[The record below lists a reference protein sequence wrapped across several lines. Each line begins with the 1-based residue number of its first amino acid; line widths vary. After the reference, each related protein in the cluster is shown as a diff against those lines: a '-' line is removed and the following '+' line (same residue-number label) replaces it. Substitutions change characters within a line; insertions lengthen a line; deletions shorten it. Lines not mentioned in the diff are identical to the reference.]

1 MNTTEILAK
10 IKTLLGVETD
20 EVQLATMKLEDKIT
34 IVESENFE
42 AGDEIVIVTEDGKV
56 ALPEGDYTLEDG
68 RLLVVKDEGIIDH
81 LKDGKEE
88 EEEKEEEVE
97 VVEKEEV
104 EEKEMKEKVEY
115 SETTNDPKKIVETVS
130 KELHFEEIE
139 KLKKEIQELKLKATN
154 TEVEKTEEPVAEK
167 VEEEK
172 AEEIELSINENPK
185 PITHNPEN
193 KKEVEGMVYGQG
205 GVKTTLDRVM
215 QKLSK

>member
-68 RLLVVKDEGIIDH
+68 RLLVVKEEGIIDH
-81 LKDGKEE
+81 LKDGKEK
-88 EEEKEEEVE
+88 EEEKEE

-104 EEKEMKEKVEY
+104 EEKEMEEKVEY
-115 SETTNDPKKIVETVS
+115 SETSNNPKKIIETVS

-139 KLKKEIQELKLKATN
+139 KLKKEIEELKLKAT
-154 TEVEKTEEPVAEK
+154 TPEVEKTEEPVAEK

-172 AEEIELSINENPK
+172 AEEIELSIEENPK

-193 KKEVEGMVYGQG
+193 KKEVEGMTYGQG
-205 GVKTTLDRVM
+205 GTKTTLDRVM